1 MRYIDELA
9 QQALED
15 EYLHELFFKIEQIQ
29 AETFFQIETQD
40 INEKEFSDLLRFAD
54 ILSRSKI
61 DEAKNKAYKIISL
74 LVDKH
79 SSDAVF
85 QTFANSIMVKLGNF
99 PALDFIEKFSN
110 VDSKLPYEVLYEKSL
125 KEVFQKISHSKFI
138 FTDSQYEIFESLKNH
153 NHFSFSG
160 PTSLGKSFIINA
172 FIRYLIME
180 HRGTDNLVILV
191 PSRALINQTV
201 TKLKQDFKDKSNY
214 TILAHPTVPTM
225 FRSAE
230 SRYIFVFTPERLI
243 AYLSNSNNPKLDYLF
258 IDEAQKIISQ
268 KDTRSPLY
276 YHAIL
281 QAERK
286 SIKLYF
292 ASPNIQNPEVFLQLF
307 EKSTDEKIAIKTAP
321 VAQNR
326 YFLDLIDKKCL
337 MFTDNDKD
345 YAIPIHLTNNDFL
358 FWIAKLGE
366 KDKNII
372 YCNSKADTV
381 SYALYFAK
389 TKDIKK
395 DKALTEVIEL
405 VKEYLH
411 DKYYLI
417 DCLEKG
423 IAFHFGNLPQLIRE
437 KIEQLFENKVIDYL
451 FSTSTL
457 LEGVNLPAKNI
468 FILVDKIGNSKFT
481 DIDFWN
487 LAGRAGRMTK
497 EMSGNII
504 CMRVKEN
511 QWVKGRDNPQV
522 YVEIIKNKSIKKIEP
537 LMVRE
542 KGNFY
547 KNIEASL
554 KNNKFTNKSASQ
566 NEKDIWDYYAN
577 LALLHEIK
585 QDDSVLRTN
594 FISKNKNA
602 VKILQDL
609 KKHINIP
616 DKILSASSMIK
627 AQYQNNIFNYPKLS
641 ENILPDEFDY
651 DVILKYL
658 TLLSS
663 YYNWGKEETGG
674 KNGMFKPPEKLKYYA
689 VLMDS
694 WMKSKP
700 LKMIISNSI
709 KYYIKKG
716 YIWDNSHRENEIFNS
731 KSQKHINMVVNE
743 VIASIDN
750 LLRFKLK
757 NYFENYHN
765 ILKEK
770 LGAENAGANWADYLE
785 YGTTDFKVIELQNI
799 SIPRHLAQYILDNHE
814 NCLLFE
820 NNLLQSI
827 AKDKMYQDF
836 DTASSL
842 YNEFC
847 ELFGFNI
854 KNDADNIND

>member
-1 MRYIDELA
+1 MSFIEELA
-9 QQALED
+9 DNALPD
-15 EYLHELFFKIEQIQ
+15 DYLIELFFNAEKQQ
-29 AETFFQIETQD
+29 AQDLFQIKQQEFTK
-40 INEKEFSDLLRFAD
+40 KEFIDLLRFAD
-54 ILSRSKI
+54 ILSHSNNYQ
-61 DEAKNKAYKIISL
+61 AQNKAYKIISL
-74 LVDKH
+74 LIDRH
-79 SSDAVF
+79 TDNEIF
-85 QTFANSIMVKLGNF
+85 QTFANSIMIKLGNF
-99 PALDFIEKFSN
+99 PALSLFDKTFNSELKQS
-110 VDSKLPYEVLYEKSL
+110 YEILLEKSL
-125 KEVFQKISHSKFI
+125 KETYQQIPKSEFI
-138 FTDSQYEIFESLKNH
+138 FTDTQYKIFEALKNH

-172 FIRYLIME
+172 FIRYLITE

-201 TKLKQDFKDKSNY
+201 TKLKQDFKDEKNY

-225 FRSAE
+225 FRNAE

-243 AYLSNSNNPKLDYLF
+243 AYLSNINNPKLDYLF
-258 IDEAQKIISQ
+258 VDEAQKIISQ

-292 ASPNIQNPEVFLQLF
+292 ASPNIQNPEIFLQLF

-337 MFTDNDKD
+337 MFSDNNID
-345 YAIPIHLTNNDFL
+345 YTVPVNFTNYDFF
-358 FWIAKLGE
+358 FWLNKLGK

-372 YCNSKADTV
+372 YCNSKVDTV
-381 SYALYFAK
+381 KYALDFSK
-389 TKDIKK
+389 TRPIKK
-395 DKALTEVIEL
+395 DVALTEVIDL

-411 DKYYLI
+411 DQYYLI

-423 IAFHFGNLPQLIRE
+423 VAFHFGNLPQLIRE

-468 FILVDKIGNSKFT
+468 FILVNKIGNSKFT

-504 CMRVKEN
+504 CMRVKES
-511 QWVKGRDNPQV
+511 QWNNPEIDLQ
-522 YVEIIKNKSIKKIEP
+522 IIKNKDIKKIEP
-537 LMVRE
+537 LIV
-542 KGNFY
+542 KGQENFY

-554 KNNKFTNKSASQ
+554 TNNRYTNKNASQ
-566 NEKDIWDYYAN
+566 NQKDIWDYYAN

-585 QDDSVLRTN
+585 QDDSVLRSN
-594 FISKNKNA
+594 FISKNTNA
-602 VKILQDL
+602 LKILQALRKD
-609 KKHINIP
+609 INVP
-616 DKILSASSMIK
+616 EKILSASSMIK
-627 AQYQNNIFNYPKLS
+627 AQYQNNIFNDLKLGD
-641 ENILPDEFDY
+641 NILPNEFDY

-658 TLLSS
+658 ILLSN
-663 YYNWGKEETGG
+663 YYNWEKEESGG
-674 KNGMFKPPEKLKYYA
+674 TNPMYPAPEKLKYYA

-700 LKMIISNSI
+700 LKMIITSSI
-709 KYYIKKG
+709 KYYKNKG
-716 YIWDNSHRENEIFNS
+716 YIWNNNSREKEIFDS
-731 KSQKHINMVVNE
+731 KSKKHINMVVNE
-743 VIASIDN
+743 VITSIDN

-757 NYFENYHN
+757 NYFENYHI

-770 LGAENAGANWADYLE
+770 LGVENAGANWADYLE

-799 SIPRHLAQYILDNHE
+799 GIPRHLAQYILEHHE
-814 NCLLFE
+814 ESLVFDSN
-820 NNLLQSI
+820 NNLSEVNHILMN
-827 AKDKMYQDF
+827 ATFDKLTHEYKEF
-836 DTASSL
+836 VEIFSL
-842 YNEFC
+842 EVV
-847 ELFGFNI
+847 L
-854 KNDADNIND
+854 

>member
-1 MRYIDELA
+1 MSFIEELA
-9 QQALED
+9 DNALND
-15 EYLHELFFKIEQIQ
+15 GYLAELFFNAEKQQ
-29 AETFFQIETQD
+29 AQALFQIEQQKF
-40 INEKEFSDLLRFAD
+40 IEKEFIDLLRFAD
-54 ILSRSKI
+54 ILSHSNNYK
-61 DEAKNKAYKIISL
+61 AQNKAYKIISL
-74 LVDKH
+74 LIDKYA
-79 SSDAVF
+79 DNEIF
-85 QTFANSIMVKLGNF
+85 QTFANSIMIKLGNF
-99 PALDFIEKFSN
+99 PALSLFNEIFNNEIKQS
-110 VDSKLPYEVLYEKSL
+110 YEILLEKSI
-125 KEVFQKISHSKFI
+125 KETYQQIPESEFI
-138 FTDSQYEIFESLKNH
+138 FTDTQYKIFEALKNH

-172 FIRYLIME
+172 FIRYLITK

-201 TKLKQDFKDKSNY
+201 TKLKQDFKDEPNY

-258 IDEAQKIISQ
+258 VDEAQKIISQ

-286 SIKLYF
+286 SVKLYF
-292 ASPNIQNPEVFLQLF
+292 ASPNIQNPEIFLQLF
-307 EKSTDEKIAIKTAP
+307 EKSTDEKISIKAAP

-326 YFLDLIDKKCL
+326 YFLDLIDNYCL
-337 MFTDNDKD
+337 MFSDNDRD
-345 YAIPIHLTNNDFL
+345 YTIPINLINNNFF
-358 FWIAKLGE
+358 FWLEELGKE
-366 KDKNII
+366 DKNII

-381 SYALYFAK
+381 TYSLKFAENRP
-389 TKDIKK
+389 IKN
-395 DKALTEVIEL
+395 DKALSEVIEL

-411 DKYYLI
+411 EKYYLI

-504 CMRVKEN
+504 CMRVKES
-511 QWVKGRDNPQV
+511 QWNNPEV
-522 YVEIIKNKSIKKIEP
+522 DLKIIKNKEIKNIEP
-537 LMVRE
+537 LII
-542 KGNFY
+542 KGQKNFY

-554 KNNKFTNKSASQ
+554 KNIEFTNKKVSQ
-566 NEKDIWDYYAN
+566 NQKDIWNYYAN
-577 LALLHEIK
+577 LTLLHEIK
-585 QDDSVLRTN
+585 QDDSILRTN
-594 FISKNKNA
+594 FISKTKDA
-602 VKILQDL
+602 LKVLHAL

-616 DKILSASSMIK
+616 EKILSASSMIK
-627 AQYQNNIFNYPKLS
+627 IEYQNKIFNDSKLS
-641 ENILPDEFDY
+641 DNILPDEFSY

-658 TLLSS
+658 TLLSK
-663 YYNWGKEETGG
+663 YYNWEKEESGG
-674 KNGMFKPPEKLKYYA
+674 TNAMYKPPEKLKYYA

-694 WMKSKP
+694 WMKAKP

-709 KYYIKKG
+709 KYYKNKG
-716 YIWDNSHRENEIFNS
+716 YIWNNTSREIEKFNS
-731 KSQKHINMVVNE
+731 KSKRHINMVVNE
-743 VIASIDN
+743 VITSIDN
-750 LLRFKLK
+750 ILRFKLK
-757 NYFENYHN
+757 NYFENYSN

-770 LGAENAGANWADYLE
+770 LGVENAGANWADYLE

-799 SIPRHLAQYILDNHE
+799 GIPRHLAQYILEHHEDCLAFDSNNNLTEVNHILMNE
-814 NCLLFE
+814 TFDKSKHEYKEFKDIFTNLDE
-820 NNLLQSI
+820 NNGV
-827 AKDKMYQDF
+827 
-836 DTASSL
+836 
-842 YNEFC
+842 NE
-847 ELFGFNI
+847 
-854 KNDADNIND
+854 

>member
-1 MRYIDELA
+1 MSFIEELA
-9 QQALED
+9 DNALHD
-15 EYLHELFFKIEQIQ
+15 GYLVELFFNAEKQQ
-29 AETFFQIETQD
+29 AQNLFQIEEQKFTK
-40 INEKEFSDLLRFAD
+40 KEFIDLLRFAD
-54 ILSRSKI
+54 ILSHSNNYQSQ
-61 DEAKNKAYKIISL
+61 NKAYKIISL
-74 LVDKH
+74 LIDKH
-79 SSDAVF
+79 ADNEIF
-85 QTFANSIMVKLGNF
+85 QTFANSIMIKLGNF
-99 PALDFIEKFSN
+99 PALSLFNKIFNDEIKQS
-110 VDSKLPYEVLYEKSL
+110 YEILLEKSL
-125 KEVFQKISHSKFI
+125 KETYQQIPESKFI
-138 FTDSQYEIFESLKNH
+138 FTDTQYKIFEALKNH

-172 FIRYLIME
+172 FIRYLITE

-201 TKLKQDFKDKSNY
+201 TKLKQDFKDESNY

-243 AYLSNSNNPKLDYLF
+243 AYLSNNNNPKLDYLF
-258 IDEAQKIISQ
+258 VDEAQKIISQ

-281 QAERK
+281 LAERK

-292 ASPNIQNPEVFLQLF
+292 ASPNIQNPEIFLQLF
-307 EKSTDEKIAIKTAP
+307 EKSTDERISIKAAP

-326 YFLDLIDKKCL
+326 YFLDLIDNYCL
-337 MFTDNDKD
+337 MFSDNDID
-345 YAIPIHLTNNDFL
+345 YTIPINLINNNFF
-358 FWIAKLGE
+358 FWLEKLGKE
-366 KDKNII
+366 DKNII

-381 SYALYFAK
+381 TYALEFAK
-389 TKDIKK
+389 NKPIKN
-395 DKALTEVIEL
+395 DKALTDVIEL

-411 DKYYLI
+411 EKYYLI

-468 FILVDKIGNSKFT
+468 FILVDKIGNTKFT

-504 CMRVKEN
+504 CMRVKES
-511 QWVKGRDNPQV
+511 QWNNPEV
-522 YVEIIKNKSIKKIEP
+522 DLKIIKNKEIKKIEP
-537 LMVRE
+537 LIV
-542 KGNFY
+542 KGQKNFY

-554 KNNKFTNKSASQ
+554 RNSEFTNKKASQ
-566 NEKDIWDYYAN
+566 NQKDIWNYYAN

-585 QDDSVLRTN
+585 QDDSILRTN
-594 FISKNKNA
+594 FISNNKDA
-602 VKILQDL
+602 LKVLHTL

-616 DKILSASSMIK
+616 EKILSASSMIK
-627 AQYQNNIFNYPKLS
+627 IKYQNQIFNDSKLS
-641 ENILPDEFDY
+641 DNILPDEFDY

-658 TLLSS
+658 ILLSN
-663 YYNWGKEETGG
+663 YYNWGKEESGG
-674 KNGMFKPPEKLKYYA
+674 TNPMYKPSEKLKYYA

-709 KYYIKKG
+709 KYYIKKS
-716 YIWDNSHRENEIFNS
+716 YIWNNTSRENEIFNPKS
-731 KSQKHINMVVNE
+731 KNHINMVVNE
-743 VIASIDN
+743 VITSIDN

-757 NYFENYHN
+757 NYFENYNN

-770 LGAENAGANWADYLE
+770 LGVENAGANWADYLE

-799 SIPRHLAQYILDNHE
+799 GIPRHLAQYILEYHEDCLVFDN
-814 NCLLFE
+814 
-820 NNLLQSI
+820 NNLTEVNHILMNETFDKSTHEYKEF
-827 AKDKMYQDF
+827 KDIFTNLDENSE
-836 DTASSL
+836 A
-842 YNEFC
+842 NE
-847 ELFGFNI
+847 
-854 KNDADNIND
+854 

>member
-1 MRYIDELA
+1 MSFIEELA
-9 QQALED
+9 DNALED
-15 EYLHELFFKIEQIQ
+15 DYLLELFFNAEKQQ
-29 AETFFQIETQD
+29 AQNLFQIEQQIFTQ
-40 INEKEFSDLLRFAD
+40 KEFIDLLRFAD
-54 ILSRSKI
+54 ILSCSNNYQ
-61 DEAKNKAYKIISL
+61 AQNKAYKIISL
-74 LVDKH
+74 LIDKH
-79 SSDAVF
+79 KEDEVF
-85 QTFANSIMVKLGNF
+85 QTFANSIMIKLGNF
-99 PALDFIEKFSN
+99 PALTLFNKTFNSEIKQS
-110 VDSKLPYEVLYEKSL
+110 YEVLLEKSL
-125 KEVFQKISHSKFI
+125 KETYQQIPESELI
-138 FTDSQYEIFESLKNH
+138 FTDKQYEIFEALKNH

-172 FIRYLIME
+172 FIRYLITE

-201 TKLKQDFKDKSNY
+201 TKLKQDFKDEPNY
-214 TILAHPTVPTM
+214 TVLAHPTVPII
-225 FRSAE
+225 FRNAE

-258 IDEAQKIISQ
+258 VDEAQKIISQ

-292 ASPNIQNPEVFLQLF
+292 ASPNIQNPEIFLQLF

-326 YFLDLIDKKCL
+326 FFLDLVDRKVL
-337 MFTDNDKD
+337 MFSDDTLEYNVPVNL
-345 YAIPIHLTNNDFL
+345 INNDFL
-358 FWIAKLGE
+358 FWLKKLGKE
-366 KDKNII
+366 DKNII

-381 SYALYFAK
+381 SYALEFAK
-389 TKDIKK
+389 NRPIKN
-395 DKALTEVIEL
+395 DKELIKVIEI

-417 DCLEKG
+417 DCIEKG

-468 FILVDKIGNSKFT
+468 FILVNKIGNTKFT

-504 CMRVKEN
+504 CMRIKES
-511 QWVKGRDNPQV
+511 QWNNPETDIQ
-522 YVEIIKNKSIKKIEP
+522 IIKNKTIKNIEP
-537 LMVRE
+537 LIV
-542 KGNFY
+542 KGQKNFY

-554 KNNKFTNKSASQ
+554 TNSRFTRQNASQ
-566 NEKDIWDYYAN
+566 NEKDIWNYYAN

-594 FISKNKNA
+594 FISKNTNA
-602 VKILQDL
+602 TKVLQKI
-609 KKHINIP
+609 KKEITIP
-616 DKILSASSMIK
+616 EKIISASSMIK
-627 AQYQNNIFNYPKLS
+627 AQYQNNIFNDSNLMD
-641 ENILPDEFDY
+641 NVLPDEFDY

-658 TLLSS
+658 TLLSK
-663 YYNWGKEETGG
+663 YYNWEKEESGG
-674 KNGMFKPPEKLKYYA
+674 KNPMYQSAGKLKYYA

-700 LKMIISNSI
+700 LKMIITGSI
-709 KYYIKKG
+709 KYYQKQG
-716 YIWDNSHRENEIFNS
+716 QIWDVDHFEKFNPS
-731 KSQKHINMVVNE
+731 GKKHINMVVNE

-750 LLRFKLK
+750 ILRFKLK

-765 ILKEK
+765 ILQEK
-770 LGAENAGANWADYLE
+770 LGEENAGANWADYLE

-799 SIPRHLAQYILDNHE
+799 GIPRHLAQYILEHHE
-814 NCLLFE
+814 ECLTFDRN
-820 NNLLQSI
+820 NNLTEINHILMNESFDKSI
-827 AKDKMYQDF
+827 YEYQEFKEIFINFNEAK
-836 DTASSL
+836 S
-842 YNEFC
+842 
-847 ELFGFNI
+847 
-854 KNDADNIND
+854 